1 MPTHRDPDE
10 LEELLQ
16 YMAPGS
22 TIDDIVSDSNSDD
35 EVGNYRVM
43 HGGRRCDAARIVLG
57 SAPGTNTQRE
67 TTSLSK
73 MQPSKH
79 TTNNASVL
87 RRIRVDEFY
96 GDVAPG
102 VGGGGS
108 SSVNQRTINDLK
120 DVAHS
125 NRLASTQAPRDVDRS
140 ERATV
145 ENVMDP
151 RTRLLLY
158 KLVNSGQLR
167 EINGCVS
174 TGKEANVYYAVAGDG
189 SPAAVKVFKTSILVF
204 RDRDKYVSGE
214 FRFQR
219 YCKSNPRKMVRT
231 WAEKEARNL
240 NRLQDG
246 GVLAPA
252 VILLRQ
258 HVIVMEFLGEDGWP
272 APRLKE
278 VRFPSAAAL
287 DKCYLDL
294 CCTMRK
300 MYGRSKLIHGDLSE
314 YNLLLYRG
322 RVVVID
328 VSQSVEKD
336 HPRAM
341 DFLRRDIVNV
351 NAFFRTRGH
360 QQLFSLQDLFHFIT
374 APPASRGWQR
384 CEGSDNSSEILQHL
398 LSLRE
403 EREREGNL
411 TAVDEDQ
418 AKVDEQVFL
427 NIAVPRSLGEIAD
440 HRAPNAEIAPYV
452 AEMTAARAESLAE
465 VKHENQKNMTEE
477 KNEEDEESDDY
488 DECEMDDSD
497 GTDDDGQERAGKKGK
512 SNEKNATTEYDDDGE
527 GRQLPKTI
535 AEMTKE
541 ERKIYHK
548 SVKEANRE
556 RRANKKKSK
565 NGKAKKKK

>member
-1 MPTHRDPDE
+1 MRRPVDSDDVE
-10 LEELLQ
+10 QLLQ
-16 YMAPGS
+16 YMTPGS
-22 TIDDIVSDSNSDD
+22 TANDIVSGSDCDSD
-35 EVGNYRVM
+35 VATYHVV
-43 HGGRRCDAARIVLG
+43 HGGRRAAASRVVVVGEG
-57 SAPGTNTQRE
+57 SGTNSQGC

-73 MQPSKH
+73 MQPAKH
-79 TTNNASVL
+79 STNNASVL

-96 GDVAPG
+96 GDMAP
-102 VGGGGS
+102 GS
-108 SSVNQRTINDLK
+108 SSGVNQRALNDLRN
-120 DVAHS
+120 VAS
-125 NRLASTQAPRDVDRS
+125 STRLASTQAPRDVDRS

-151 RTRLLLY
+151 RTRLILY

-189 SPAAVKVFKTSILVF
+189 NPAAVKVFKTSILVF

-214 FRFQR
+214 FRFQH

-252 VILLRQ
+252 VMLLRQ

-278 VRFPSAAAL
+278 VRFPSASAL

-300 MYGRSKLIHGDLSE
+300 MYGRCKLIHGDLSE

-351 NAFFRTRGH
+351 NTFFRTKGH
-360 QQLFSLQDLFHFIT
+360 QELFTLQDLFHFIT
-374 APPASRGWQR
+374 ATPAARGWQR
-384 CEGSDNSSEILQHL
+384 CEGPDNSEEILEHL

-403 EREREGNL
+403 ERKREGRL
-411 TAVDEDQ
+411 TGVDEEQ

-427 NIAVPRSLGEIAD
+427 NINVPRSLGEIAE
-440 HRAPNAEIAPYV
+440 HRSLNAEIAPYV
-452 AEMTAARAESLAE
+452 AEMTATAARSLVVGNA
-465 VKHENQKNMTEE
+465 KGDAQENEDNEGFDDDRSTEQE
-477 KNEEDEESDDY
+477 ETEDEEYYEESDVG
-488 DECEMDDSD
+488 DERKKPAEEGS
-497 GTDDDGQERAGKKGK
+497 TSEGQTA
-512 SNEKNATTEYDDDGE
+512 ATSLRG
-527 GRQLPKTI
+527 LPKTI
-535 AEMTKE
+535 SEMTKE
-541 ERKIYHK
+541 ERKLHHK
-548 SVKEANRE
+548 TVKEANRE
-556 RRANKKKSK
+556 RRANKKK
-565 NGKAKKKK
+565 GKGGKTKKK

>member
-1 MPTHRDPDE
+1 MHSRAQAKAVE
-10 LEELLQ
+10 LQELLQ

-22 TIDDIVSDSNSDD
+22 TVDDIVGDGDSGD
-35 EVGNYRVM
+35 EAALYDVVQGKGAAPARV
-43 HGGRRCDAARIVLG
+43 VLG
-57 SAPGTNTQRE
+57 AAPGTNAQKE

-73 MQPSKH
+73 MQPSQH
-79 TTNNASVL
+79 TTTHASVL

-96 GDVAPG
+96 ADVSSFA
-102 VGGGGS
+102 GGAGGAS
-108 SSVNQRTINDLK
+108 RANQRVLNDLREMTM
-120 DVAHS
+120 S
-125 NRLASTQAPRDVDRS
+125 NRLTSMQTSKEVDRS

-151 RTRLLLY
+151 RTRLILY
-158 KLVNSGQLR
+158 KLVNSGQLK

-189 SPAAVKVFKTSILVF
+189 SDAAVKVFKTSILVF
-204 RDRDKYVSGE
+204 KDRDKYVAGE

-252 VILLRQ
+252 VKLLRQ
-258 HVIVMEFLGEDGWP
+258 HVLVMEFLGEGGWP

-287 DKCYLDL
+287 DRCYLDL

-300 MYGRSKLIHGDLSE
+300 MYGRCRLIHGDLSE

-328 VSQSVEKD
+328 VSQSVEND
-336 HPRAM
+336 HPHAM

-351 NAFFRTRGH
+351 NAFFRAKGH
-360 QQLFSLQDLFHFIT
+360 QQLFSLQDLYHFIT
-374 APPASRGWQR
+374 AAPAPRGWQR
-384 CEGSDNSSEILQHL
+384 CDGPDNVEEILQHL
-398 LSLRE
+398 LELRE
-403 EREREGNL
+403 MREREGVL
-411 TAVDEDQ
+411 QKDAEQ

-427 NIAVPRSLGEIAD
+427 NIAVPRTLGEIA
-440 HRAPNAEIAPYV
+440 HHKAPNSELAPYV
-452 AEMTAARAESLAE
+452 AEMTANTAQPRGGADESD
-465 VKHENQKNMTEE
+465 VDDGDTSCDDDD
-477 KNEEDEESDDY
+477 DEEEEN
-488 DECEMDDSD
+488 DEAYGSKRSRSD
-497 GTDDDGQERAGKKGK
+497 GGADRE
-512 SNEKNATTEYDDDGE
+512 TTEV
-527 GRQLPKTI
+527 GRPRQAPKTI
-535 AEMTKE
+535 ADMTKE
-541 ERKIYHK
+541 ERKEYHK
-548 SVKEANRE
+548 AVKEANRE
-556 RRANKKKSK
+556 RRANKKVKKS
-565 NGKAKKKK
+565 GKKKK